1 MIKAIIFDVDDT
13 LYDLSGPFRE
23 AFHELYPLEELDLEG
38 AFLASRRYS
47 DSVYAKS
54 LSGEMSM
61 EDMYV
66 YRFQNAF
73 HDYGKNM
80 DAQEALHFQEIYEKH
95 QHMIHMTEAMQEFLK
110 ELSDKMVLGIIT
122 NGPSGHQWDKIRAL
136 EATRWIPKDHVFISG
151 EHGVAKPERRIFEL
165 VQEKLMLQPKEFCY
179 VGDSYENDIE
189 GAKGAG
195 WTAIWYNHRNPRP
208 TGSAEPDYMVRSE
221 KELLELLSQVASGK

>member
-1 MIKAIIFDVDDT
+1 MIKAIVFDVDDT
-13 LYDLSGPFRE
+13 LYDLSGPFKE

-95 QHMIHMTEAMQEFLK
+95 QHMIHMTEAMQKFLK
-110 ELSDKMVLGIIT
+110 ELSDKMVLGI
-122 NGPSGHQWDKIRAL
+122 KIGKEISKKFGIDAMEVTDEVFESSQSVVFD
-136 EATRWIPKDHVFISG
+136 EAENRMHSIKAVM
-151 EHGVAKPERRIFEL
+151 VATLGR
-165 VQEKLMLQPKEFCY
+165 
-179 VGDSYENDIE
+179 
-189 GAKGAG
+189 
-195 WTAIWYNHRNPRP
+195 
-208 TGSAEPDYMVRSE
+208 
-221 KELLELLSQVASGK
+221 

>member
-1 MIKAIIFDVDDT
+1 MIKAIVFDVDDT
-13 LYDLSGPFRE
+13 LYDLSGPFKE

-47 DSVYAKS
+47 DSV
-54 LSGEMSM
+54 
-61 EDMYV
+61 
-66 YRFQNAF
+66 
-73 HDYGKNM
+73 YGKNM

-122 NGPSGHQWDKIRAL
+122 NGPSGHQWDKICAL

-151 EHGVAKPERRIFEL
+151 EYGVAKPERRIFEL
-165 VQEKLMLQPKEFCY
+165 VQEKLKLQPQEFCY

-195 WTAIWYNHRNPRP
+195 WNAIWYNHRNHRP

>member
-13 LYDLSGPFRE
+13 LYDLSGPFKE
-23 AFHELYPLEELDLEG
+23 AFRELYLEEELDLEG

-47 DSVYAKS
+47 DSVYAQS

-61 EDMYV
+61 EDMYI

-73 HDYGKNM
+73 RDYGKDM
-80 DAQEALHFQEIYEKH
+80 DAQEALHFQEVYEKC
-95 QHMIHMTEAMQEFLK
+95 QHRIHMTEAMQEVLK
-110 ELSDKMVLGIIT
+110 ELSDKMTLGVIT

-136 EATRWIPKDHVFISG
+136 EATRWIPADHVFISG

-165 VQEKLMLQPKEFCY
+165 VQEKLGLQPQEFCY

-195 WTAIWYNHRNPRP
+195 WNAIWYNHRNHRAA
-208 TGSAEPDYMVRSE
+208 GSAEPDYLVRSE
-221 KELLELLSQVASGK
+221 PELIELLGQIADGK

>member
-1 MIKAIIFDVDDT
+1 MIKAIVFDVDDT
-13 LYDLSGPFRE
+13 LYDLSGPFKE

-95 QHMIHMTEAMQEFLK
+95 QHMIHMTEAMQKFLK

-122 NGPSGHQWDKIRAL
+122 MDLPI
-136 EATRWIPKDHVFISG
+136 ISG
-151 EHGVAKPERRIFEL
+151 IKSVLWRQPDGFRKTMYLYPENTE
-165 VQEKLMLQPKEFCY
+165 
-179 VGDSYENDIE
+179 
-189 GAKGAG
+189 
-195 WTAIWYNHRNPRP
+195 
-208 TGSAEPDYMVRSE
+208 
-221 KELLELLSQVASGK
+221 

>member
-13 LYDLSGPFRE
+13 LYDLSGPFKE

-80 DAQEALHFQEIYEKH
+80 DAQEALHFQDIYEKH

-122 NGPSGHQWDKIRAL
+122 MDLPVTSGIKSVLWRQPDGFRKTMYL
-136 EATRWIPKDHVFISG
+136 Y
-151 EHGVAKPERRIFEL
+151 
-165 VQEKLMLQPKEFCY
+165 QENTE
-179 VGDSYENDIE
+179 
-189 GAKGAG
+189 
-195 WTAIWYNHRNPRP
+195 
-208 TGSAEPDYMVRSE
+208 
-221 KELLELLSQVASGK
+221 